1 MLPPETR
8 NPDPSGRVLPENTAS
23 DDRAAWMALHLVPG
37 LGSRSIQKLIDRFGH
52 PGPVFRAGLKELQAA
67 AGLTEAVAG
76 RIRRKAFS
84 SDPRRELT
92 RVEQLGGRVLTF
104 RDPGY
109 PRALRQ
115 IPGPPMVLYLR
126 GLDLPA
132 SQDMVT
138 LVGSRTPTPYG
149 VKTAR
154 ALASELAERGVGV
167 VSGMAR
173 GIDAAAHWGAL
184 EQGGYTAAVLG
195 TGVDRIYPW
204 ANRELFSR
212 ILEHGTVLSEF
223 PLGTPPEGRNFPM
236 RNRIVSGLSRGVV
249 VVEAARKSGSLITA
263 SLALDQGREVLAV
276 PGSVRSQ
283 RSAGCH
289 FLLKQG
295 AALVESADD
304 ILEVLGLAG
313 TPGSPIER
321 SEPADRGST
330 LNPQEKGV
338 YDMLGDDPVHIDEII
353 IASGMAVQHVLGLL
367 TRLELTGLIE
377 QLPGKMFV
385 RT

>member
-1 MLPPETR
+1 M
-8 NPDPSGRVLPENTAS
+8 PENTPS
-23 DDRAAWMALHLVPG
+23 DHRTAWVALHLVPG

-52 PGPVFRAGLKELQAA
+52 PERVFRAGLKELQSGT
-67 AGLTEAVAG
+67 GLSEDVAG
-76 RIRRKAFS
+76 RIRRREFS
-84 SDPRRELT
+84 NDPRCELE
-92 RVEQLGGRVLTF
+92 RVERLGGRVLTF
-104 RDPGY
+104 RDPDY

-126 GLDLPA
+126 GSDLPA
-132 SQDMVT
+132 SREMVT

-149 VKTAR
+149 VKTAK
-154 ALASELAERGVGV
+154 ALAFGLAERGIGV

-184 EQGGYTAAVLG
+184 EAGGYTVAVLG
-195 TGVDRIYPW
+195 TGVDRVYPR
-204 ANRELFSR
+204 ANRELFTR
-212 ILEHGTVLSEF
+212 LLERGTVLSEF

-249 VVEAARKSGSLITA
+249 VVEAARRSGSLITA
-263 SLALDQGREVLAV
+263 SLALDQGREVMAV
-276 PGSVRSQ
+276 PGSVRSG

-295 AALVESADD
+295 AALAETADD
-304 ILEVLGLAG
+304 ILEVLGLDRSAG
-313 TPGSPIER
+313 PGNRHPDSEETGAPLEPNER
-321 SEPADRGST
+321 R
-330 LNPQEKGV
+330 V

-353 IASGMAVQHVLGLL
+353 AATGMAVQQVLGLL
-367 TRLELTGLIE
+367 TRMELTGRIE

-385 RT
+385 RA